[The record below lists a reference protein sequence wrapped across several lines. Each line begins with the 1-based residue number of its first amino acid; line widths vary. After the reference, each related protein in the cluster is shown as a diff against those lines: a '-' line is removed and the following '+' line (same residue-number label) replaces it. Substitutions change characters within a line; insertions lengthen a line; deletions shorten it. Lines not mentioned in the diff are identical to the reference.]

1 MSTHRTPPQLLKGKL
16 NTSSSEPDLF
26 SNTLCDIENVSSRG
40 KRPRMD
46 ESANSQYNQPSTTV
60 VFEDIKKELMQMLS
74 SWKIEHDQT
83 IASWR
88 AEQTST
94 LNRLVNDMT
103 DLRKQMQQYSKTI
116 SEIEKGMEFI
126 NESYECMKTKI
137 VSLEREKSV
146 SLDRISMLEK
156 QIQDIQTI
164 SRPTSVE
171 IRNVPLF
178 EKNNET
184 HNALASIVQSIGKTV
199 DMEVQ
204 TSDLRDIYR
213 VPTRPGVSTSPSAIV
228 AYFIF

>member
-1 MSTHRTPPQLLKGKL
+1 
-16 NTSSSEPDLF
+16 
-26 SNTLCDIENVSSRG
+26 
-40 KRPRMD
+40 
-46 ESANSQYNQPSTTV
+46 
-60 VFEDIKKELMQMLS
+60 
-74 SWKIEHDQT
+74 
-83 IASWR
+83 
-88 AEQTST
+88 
-94 LNRLVNDMT
+94 
-103 DLRKQMQQYSKTI
+103 
-116 SEIEKGMEFI
+116 
-126 NESYECMKTKI
+126 MKTKI

-228 AYFIF
+228 ADFNSANMRNEFLSCVRRFNKSQNLQDKLNSELLSMPGKKTPIYVDERVAPSLKKLLYTARKAAKENQYTCWHSNGKIFIRKNQNEKPIRILSEHNLSDIMNKQ